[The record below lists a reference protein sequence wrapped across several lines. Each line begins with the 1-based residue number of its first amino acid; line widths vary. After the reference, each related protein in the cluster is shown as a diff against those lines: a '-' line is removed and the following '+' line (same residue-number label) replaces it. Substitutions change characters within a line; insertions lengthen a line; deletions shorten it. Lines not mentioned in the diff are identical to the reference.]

1 MNAPQ
6 RLGAYGAGLVTL
18 FVAAFVVAGA
28 VVPSS
33 VVAAWSSPAQGRS
46 TMQETHGES
55 GAMNMP
61 GTAEEADPA
70 DAAAEAPVRG
80 LSLEQDG
87 LLLSPVSAPGEV
99 DEPGTLSFSIT
110 TADGAAVTEFET
122 EHDKKLHLIVVR
134 SDGSQFR
141 HVHPAMSADGVWS
154 VPWIWDEAGSYR
166 VFTDFVPGSTGENL
180 ILGRTLDIAG
190 PVSPEPATAVVTS
203 DTVDE
208 YTATLTGDLSANG
221 DSTLTATVTKD
232 GEPVTTLEPYLG
244 AYGHLVA
251 LRDGD
256 LAYLHVHPEGD
267 EPAPGSTSGPDVEFM
282 TEAPTPGRYLLYLD
296 FKVDGEVRTA
306 RFVLDTGDLDTA
318 GAPAA
323 GEPADRPTD
332 DPDADE
338 PSDEH
343 GAGDSDH
350 GH

>member
-6 RLGAYGAGLVTL
+6 RLGAYGAGLAAL

-33 VVAAWSSPAQGRS
+33 VVAAWSSTAQGRS
-46 TMQETHGES
+46 TMQETHGA
-55 GAMNMP
+55 GAV
-61 GTAEEADPA
+61 EEADPT
-70 DAAAEAPVRG
+70 DAATEAPVRG

-87 LLLSPVSAPGEV
+87 LLLSPVSAPDEV

-154 VPWIWDEAGSYR
+154 VPWTWDEAGSYR

-180 ILGRTLDIAG
+180 ILGRTVDVAG
-190 PVSPEPATAVVTS
+190 PVSPEPATAVAAS
-203 DTVDE
+203 DTVDG

-256 LAYLHVHPEGD
+256 LAYLHVHPEGA

-306 RFVLDTGDLDTA
+306 RFVLDTGDLDTGDLDA
-318 GAPAA
+318 GDAPAA
-323 GEPADRPTD
+323 GEPAD
-332 DPDADE
+332 
-338 PSDEH
+338 EH
-343 GAGDSDH
+343 GADDSDH